1 MNDAVAKTLAAYES
15 RLTDLE
21 RTLIRLSPL
30 LQPPSH
36 AQRLAPWPVAQ
47 EQARYDLHMSVPRLR
62 GLLLKGPD
70 LRLHPEAFGLA
81 LGLGAFELRNST
93 IHGWPG
99 FVLLMH
105 KILGDA
111 IVPWLPSLFLAAV
124 ALPDV
129 VAPEFDLDEVLRFA
143 RRG

>member
-1 MNDAVAKTLAAYES
+1 MWNDFAS

-21 RTLIRLSPL
+21 RTLIGLSPV
-30 LQPPSH
+30 LQPPSPV
-36 AQRLAPWPVAQ
+36 QRLAPWPVAL
-47 EQARYDLHMSVPRLR
+47 EQARYDMHMVVPRLR
-62 GLLLKGPD
+62 GLLVKGPD

-99 FVLLMH
+99 FALLMH
-105 KILGDA
+105 KILGDP

-124 ALPDV
+124 ALPGMEAVD
-129 VAPEFDLDEVLRFA
+129 FDLDEVLGFPG
-143 RRG
+143 RG